1 MENVFT
7 YLPLI
12 VVTALFACA
21 AGLAAYRF
29 ASLPREKQIEQVTK
43 WLLGAVTRAEIE
55 YGGGTGRIKL
65 SEVYR
70 CFCEEMPWIAKV
82 MTFETFSN
90 LVDDALAEMRALIES
105 NTRVKELVTDAD
117 S

>member
-12 VVTALFACA
+12 LVTALFACA

-29 ASLPREKQIEQVTK
+29 ANLPREKQIAQVCE

-70 CFCEEMPWIAKV
+70 AFCEEMPWIAKV
-82 MTFETFSN
+82 MTFETFSK
-90 LVDDALAEMRALIES
+90 LVDDALVEMRALIES
-105 NTRVKELVTDAD
+105 NARVRELVNNAD